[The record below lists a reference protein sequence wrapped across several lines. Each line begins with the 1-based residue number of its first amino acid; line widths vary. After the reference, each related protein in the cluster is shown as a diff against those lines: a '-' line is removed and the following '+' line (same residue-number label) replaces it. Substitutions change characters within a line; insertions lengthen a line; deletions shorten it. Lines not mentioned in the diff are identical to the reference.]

1 MRTDGVSLGGAQL
14 SRGIGVVTATGIVIA
29 NMIGSGIFTSSGL
42 MAAQLPGAG
51 WVLLCWVLGG
61 FIATAG
67 ALSYGELATRMPE
80 AGGEYVYIKRLYHP
94 AFGFLTGWT
103 SFIVGFSAPI
113 ALSALGL
120 AEYIF
125 AGFADR
131 VGGTANLA
139 FLKQSV
145 AAATVALFTLVHYLG
160 AKLGG
165 RVQNVLTALKIV
177 IVVCL
182 AVTGLAL
189 AGGGSGNP
197 LDFGGGGTEAWSFG
211 AAMMMVMFSYSGWNA
226 AAYIASEVR
235 KPKLL
240 PATLVVGT
248 LAVAAIYLL
257 VNLFYFSA
265 APYEALAGQVAVAE
279 RAASSVF
286 GNWMPELLSG
296 LFGVAMLSSLS
307 AYILI
312 GPRVYY
318 AMAKD
323 RLFFPFAAKVHPK
336 HKVPGRAILV
346 QGALAVAMIFI
357 GSFEQLL
364 IYVGFALGI
373 FPFMA
378 VAGLFIARARRVG
391 ESDAVRTPAF
401 PLVPLFYLVAS
412 AVLMAIA
419 YMERPWESTFA
430 VVTVALGVPVY
441 FLWVKGMAKS
451 EPRMDTD

>member
-1 MRTDGVSLGGAQL
+1 MQDDSAVSTGAQL
-14 SRGIGVVTATGIVIA
+14 SRGFSIITATGIVVA

-51 WVLLCWVLGG
+51 WVILCWLLGG
-61 FIATAG
+61 IIATAG

-80 AGGEYVYIKRLYHP
+80 AGGEYVYLKRLYHP

-131 VGGTANLA
+131 FASASDLTL
-139 FLKQSV
+139 FKQI
-145 AAATVALFTLVHYLG
+145 AAASTVALFTFVHYLG
-160 AKLGG
+160 VKLGG
-165 RVQNVLTALKIV
+165 IVQNILTALKIT
-177 IVVCL
+177 IVV
-182 AVTGLAL
+182 GLAIIGL
-189 AGGGSGNP
+189 GFTGGGLGNP
-197 LDFGGGGTEAWSFG
+197 LDLGSGGTAAYSFG

-226 AAYIASEVR
+226 AAYIASEVK
-235 KPKLL
+235 KPKML
-240 PATLVVGT
+240 PLILVGGT
-248 LAVAAIYLL
+248 LTVAAIYVL

-265 APYEALAGQVAVAE
+265 APYETLAGQVAVAE

-323 RLFFPFAAKVHPK
+323 RLFFPFAAKVHPQ
-336 HKVPGRAILV
+336 HKVPGRAILI
-346 QGALAVAMIFI
+346 QGALAVAMIFV

-364 IYVGFALGI
+364 VYVGFALGI

-378 VAGLFIARARRVG
+378 VAGIFIARKRKVG
-391 ESDAVRTPAF
+391 ESDAVKTPGF
-401 PLVPLFYLVAS
+401 PIIPLFYLVAS
-412 AVLMAIA
+412 AALMAIA
-419 YMERPWESTFA
+419 YAERPWESTFA
-430 VVTVALGVPVY
+430 VITVALGVPVY
-441 FLWVKGMAKS
+441 FLWVKGMSAKI
-451 EPRMDTD
+451 